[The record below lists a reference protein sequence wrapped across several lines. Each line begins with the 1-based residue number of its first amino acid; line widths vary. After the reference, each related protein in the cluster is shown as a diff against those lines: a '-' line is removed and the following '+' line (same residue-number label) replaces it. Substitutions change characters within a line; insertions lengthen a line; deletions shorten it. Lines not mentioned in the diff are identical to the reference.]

1 MWYDYFTGCARA
13 RSLGTTAQIKKK
25 KENHCW
31 YLQVYGLISMPL
43 PFSWFHENTKDCV
56 MKEEEFEGLED

>member
-1 MWYDYFTGCARA
+1 MIALMVARVHVA
-13 RSLGTTAQIKKK
+13 LALQLKLKK

-31 YLQVYGLISMPL
+31 YLQIYGLISMPL
-43 PFSWFHENTKDCV
+43 PFGWFQENTKDCV